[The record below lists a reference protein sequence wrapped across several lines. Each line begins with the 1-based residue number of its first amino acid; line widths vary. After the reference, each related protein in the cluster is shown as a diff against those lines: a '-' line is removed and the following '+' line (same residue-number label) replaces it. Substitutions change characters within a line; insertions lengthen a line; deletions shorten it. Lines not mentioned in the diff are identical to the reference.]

1 MIMDRKEYA
10 VQLRHNGYNCCQ
22 AVLCAFTDKDG
33 EENMKKLGAG
43 FALGMGNMEGTC
55 GALVAAEMLLGLK
68 TYDGKPLLKKA
79 AAVQEV
85 FKAMCG
91 ATLCKDI
98 KGRDTGKVLCD
109 CDDCVRNAV
118 AIAESELFSK

>member
-1 MIMDRKEYA
+1 
-10 VQLRHNGYNCCQ
+10 
-22 AVLCAFTDKDG
+22 
-33 EENMKKLGAG
+33 MKKLGAG

-55 GALVAAEMLLGLK
+55 GALIAAEMLLGLK
-68 TYDGKPLLKKA
+68 AYDGKPLLKKS

-98 KGRDTGKVLCD
+98 KGRDTGKILCD

-118 AIAESELFSK
+118 AIAESELLSK